1 MFSVEGY
8 NWISLTNTV
17 ARVRSLRKIDYY
29 RGKGIFKKFF
39 NCKIKQSRKKKKIK
53 CQQVA
58 NYLSTQEGDITEEEQ
73 QLH

>member
-1 MFSVEGY
+1 MHANKLGQKDRMFSVEGY

-39 NCKIKQSRKKKKIK
+39 NCKIKQSRKKKK
-53 CQQVA
+53 
-58 NYLSTQEGDITEEEQ
+58 
-73 QLH
+73 